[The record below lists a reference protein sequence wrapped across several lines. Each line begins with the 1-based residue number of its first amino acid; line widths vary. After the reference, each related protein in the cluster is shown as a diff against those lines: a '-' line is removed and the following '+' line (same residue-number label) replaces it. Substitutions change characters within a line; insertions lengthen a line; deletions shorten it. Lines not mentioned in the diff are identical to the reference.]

1 MIRRTAQIFAL
12 SASRRVYAVLL
23 AVFLNLAVLPCAMA
37 LEEIEERHDCCPPE
51 LDLQPSDCCD
61 IDDLSLDSRGG
72 KLKLNDSTDAEVFA
86 AGAGAASIDLAPVRY
101 LASVD
106 PPDSPPDTQPR
117 HKLFCIYLI

>member
-1 MIRRTAQIFAL
+1 MIQRIAQNLAF

-37 LEEIEERHDCCPPE
+37 LEEIEKRHDCCPPE
-51 LDLQPSDCCD
+51 LNLEPAECCD

-72 KLKLNDSTDAEVFA
+72 KLNLDDSTDVDVFA
-86 AGAGAASIDLAPVRY
+86 AGAGRESIDLAPIRH

-106 PPDSPPDTQPR
+106 PPDPPPDAQTL
-117 HKLFCIYLI
+117 HKLFCVYLI